1 MEQLPKIVRERLQAS
16 QAGAHPDPDLLTAFS
31 EESLS
36 PRERTQVLEHLSR
49 CGECREVISLATPEP
64 ALSSKPH
71 PVPSVSGWLRWPVL
85 RWGAL
90 AACVVVV
97 SAVGLL
103 YRGRLSRSEV
113 QPMTDERNLAAAD
126 LPKQAEAEKPS
137 TAAPQTKERP
147 ETRTDALRAAA
158 PPKKALAASHSASE
172 AERFDKVA
180 KLAPAAPPSA
190 GASGNRFAFDVESN
204 KVAAVP
210 GPSEN
215 LQAAP
220 PSAYQD
226 TLTGGGPIPV
236 AKPAPTDKVAREERG
251 NTDQVVAEVVAV
263 TPEIPAREVKSA
275 KRKAEEGGAQK
286 LPKQVDSDVTET
298 Q

>member
-64 ALSSKPH
+64 VLSSTPH
-71 PVPSVSGWLRWPVL
+71 PGPSVSGWLRWPVL

-103 YRGRLSRSEV
+103 YRERLSRSEM

-126 LPKQAEAEKPS
+126 LPKQAGAEKPA
-137 TAAPQTKERP
+137 TAEPQTKERP
-147 ETRTDALRAAA
+147 RTRTDALHATA
-158 PPKKALAASHSASE
+158 PRNKGLAASPNANE
-172 AERFDKVA
+172 ADRLDKLA

-190 GASGNRFAFDVESN
+190 GASGN
-204 KVAAVP
+204 
-210 GPSEN
+210 
-215 LQAAP
+215 
-220 PSAYQD
+220 
-226 TLTGGGPIPV
+226 
-236 AKPAPTDKVAREERG
+236 
-251 NTDQVVAEVVAV
+251 
-263 TPEIPAREVKSA
+263 
-275 KRKAEEGGAQK
+275 
-286 LPKQVDSDVTET
+286 
-298 Q
+298 